1 MVYGI
6 CSMKC
11 PACSLENP
19 PIERFC
25 TACGVNL
32 VGEKDRSPDKTR
44 QSRVKDGGETMTGTR
59 SERRKITLFD
69 LQAMKQQGR
78 KITMLSIPDYPM
90 ALLADRAGLDTI
102 LVGDS
107 LAMTVLGYDTTVPVT
122 MEEMLHHTK
131 AVTRATKYAFVVGDM
146 PFMSNNTSER
156 DAIIN
161 AGRFMQEGGTDSV
174 KVEGGSNAAHIV
186 TAIVKAGI
194 PVMGHIGL
202 TPQHIS
208 LLGGYRVQGRD
219 VQTARRVI
227 DDALAIQEAGAFAI
241 ILECVPNQIS
251 KIVTERLR
259 IPTISYGAGESCD
272 GQGLVAHDIL
282 GMFDK
287 FTPKFVKKYTELG
300 EQIHEAFEAYVS
312 DVVSGQFPTDAH
324 SFHIKKEDLEKVMGQ
339 I

>member
-1 MVYGI
+1 
-6 CSMKC
+6 
-11 PACSLENP
+11 
-19 PIERFC
+19 
-25 TACGVNL
+25 
-32 VGEKDRSPDKTR
+32 
-44 QSRVKDGGETMTGTR
+44 DGGETMTGTS

-174 KVEGGSNAAHIV
+174 KVEGGANAAHIV

-227 DDALAIQEAGAFAI
+227 DDALAIEEAGAFAI

-287 FTPKFVKKYTELG
+287 FTPKFVKKYAELG
-300 EQIHEAFEAYVS
+300 EQIQEAFEAYVS
-312 DVVSGQFPTDAH
+312 DVVSGQFPTDGH

-339 I
+339 V

>member
-1 MVYGI
+1 
-6 CSMKC
+6 
-11 PACSLENP
+11 
-19 PIERFC
+19 
-25 TACGVNL
+25 
-32 VGEKDRSPDKTR
+32 
-44 QSRVKDGGETMTGTR
+44 MTGT
-59 SERRKITLFD
+59 SSVRRKITLFD

-174 KVEGGSNAAHIV
+174 KVEGGANAAHIV

-227 DDALAIQEAGAFAI
+227 DDALAIEEAGAFAI

-287 FTPKFVKKYTELG
+287 FTPKFVKKYAELG
-300 EQIHEAFEAYVS
+300 EQIQEAFEAYVS
-312 DVVSGQFPTDAH
+312 DVVSGQFPTDGH

-339 I
+339 V

>member
-1 MVYGI
+1 
-6 CSMKC
+6 MKC

-227 DDALAIQEAGAFAI
+227 DDALAIEEAGAFAI

-324 SFHIKKEDLEKVMGQ
+324 SFHIKK
-339 I
+339 